1 MATAA
6 RDFIEVGIMIDL
18 VDIKRQ
24 IETLGD
30 RLGKTQDYL

>member
-6 RDFIEVGIMIDL
+6 RDFIEGRVMIDL

-24 IETLGD
+24 IEMLGD

>member
-1 MATAA
+1 MTTAA